1 MPRRR
6 GVYGLILVSSYILNS
21 ANSVLLLMN
30 TTCLHSMRLVEH
42 LMKVIHRVIPLLN
55 ILPYGLFKAQPNI
68 VQILMQNNSFL
79 KLISKPIFLTPCY
92 CLF

>member
-6 GVYGLILVSSYILNS
+6 GVYGLILVSSYILSS

-55 ILPYGLFKAQPNI
+55 IISGLTAYSKLSP
-68 VQILMQNNSFL
+68 ILC
-79 KLISKPIFLTPCY
+79 KY
-92 CLF
+92 

>member
-42 LMKVIHRVIPLLN
+42 LMIVIHRVILLLN
-55 ILPYGLFKAQPNI
+55 IISGVTPYSKLSPILCKTPNI
-68 VQILMQNNSFL
+68 DA
-79 KLISKPIFLTPCY
+79 K
-92 CLF
+92 